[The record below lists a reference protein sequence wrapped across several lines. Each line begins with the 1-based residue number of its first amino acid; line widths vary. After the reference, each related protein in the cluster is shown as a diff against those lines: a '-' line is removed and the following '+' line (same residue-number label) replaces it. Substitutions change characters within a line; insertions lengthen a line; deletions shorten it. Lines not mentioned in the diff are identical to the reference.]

1 MRIYPPFLSKARN
14 SGRVEPQRGEGL
26 GEFSIANR
34 LSCVGVLL
42 RKTVKL
48 FLTHLLRIRQR
59 FTESSGRGSIPVMDK
74 RASP

>member
-48 FLTHLLRIRQR
+48 FLTHLLEALPAIYRNQR
-59 FTESSGRGSIPVMDK
+59 AWFNPCDG
-74 RASP
+74 